1 MTTKEIA
8 VLGAGSWGS
17 ILASV
22 LDENGSHV
30 RLWSYNEKQVRE
42 FNDQHTNTKYIK
54 NFTFAASIKAYHDL
68 GEAIDGVDY
77 ILFVVPTQVTRS
89 VAQQVAEIL
98 KARHQKVNIIHASKG
113 IEEKTYLRLSQ
124 VLAQEIAPENRQ
136 SISVLSGPSQAED
149 VAVKDITLVTLASN
163 DQKAAK
169 TIQGLFMNHYFR
181 VYTSDDVIGV
191 EIGAALKNIIALGA
205 GALYGLGYKDNAKA
219 ALMTRGLAE
228 ISRLGTSFG
237 ANPLTFIGLSGVGDI
252 IVTATSSNSRNW
264 RAGNELGRGES
275 LDQVIKNMGMVIEG
289 IATTRAA
296 YELSKQRGV
305 DMPIT
310 SAIYH
315 VLYDGADIK
324 ETINQLMTREGR
336 SEIE

>member
-1 MTTKEIA
+1 A
-8 VLGAGSWGS
+8 PS
-17 ILASV
+17 
-22 LDENGSHV
+22 N
-30 RLWSYNEKQVRE
+30 
-42 FNDQHTNTKYIK
+42 
-54 NFTFAASIKAYHDL
+54 
-68 GEAIDGVDY
+68 
-77 ILFVVPTQVTRS
+77 
-89 VAQQVAEIL
+89 
-98 KARHQKVNIIHASKG
+98 RH
-113 IEEKTYLRLSQ
+113 
-124 VLAQEIAPENRQ
+124 

-149 VAVKDITLVTLASN
+149 VVTHDITLVTVASDN
-163 DQKAAK
+163 PKAAK
-169 TIQGLFMNHYFR
+169 EIQGLFMNNYFR

-191 EIGAALKNIIALGA
+191 ETGAALKNIIALGA

-228 ISRLGTSFG
+228 ISRLGMSFG

-252 IVTATSSNSRNW
+252 IVTATSTNSRNW
-264 RAGNELGRGES
+264 RAGNELGKGHS
-275 LDQVIKNMGMVIEG
+275 LDEVIKNMGMVIEG

-296 YELSKQRGV
+296 YELSKKRGV

>member
-1 MTTKEIA
+1 MGKKIA

-17 ILASV
+17 VLASL
-22 LDENGSHV
+22 LDENGSDV
-30 RLWSYNEKQVRE
+30 KLWSYNPGQVKE
-42 FNDQHTNTKYIK
+42 FNERHTNSKYIK
-54 NFTFAASIKAYHDL
+54 NFTFSESIVATNDL
-68 GEAIDGVDY
+68 AEAVDNVDY
-77 ILFVVPTQVTRS
+77 ILFVVPTQATRS
-89 VAQQVAEIL
+89 VAEQVAAIL
-98 KARHQKVNIIHASKG
+98 NKRNQQVNIIHASKG

-124 VLAQEIAPENRQ
+124 VLSQEINPQNRK

-149 VAVKDITLVTLASN
+149 VVTKDITLVTVASDN
-163 DQKAAK
+163 QRAAK
-169 TIQGLFMNHYFR
+169 EIQDLFMNHYFR

-237 ANPLTFIGLSGVGDI
+237 ANPLTFTGLSGVGDV
-252 IVTATSSNSRNW
+252 IVTATSTNSRNW
-264 RAGNELGRGES
+264 RAGNELGKGKS
-275 LDQVIKNMGMVIEG
+275 LKEVIENMGMVIEG

-296 YELSKQRGV
+296 YELSKKRGV
-305 DMPIT
+305 EMPIT

-315 VLYDGADIK
+315 VLYDGVDIK
-324 ETINQLMTREGR
+324 ETINALMTREGR

>member
-1 MTTKEIA
+1 MTKEIA

-17 ILASV
+17 VLASI
-22 LDENGSHV
+22 LDENGSNV
-30 RLWSYNEKQVRE
+30 KLWSYNKEQVKE
-42 FNDQHTNTKYIK
+42 FNESHTNTKYIK
-54 NFTFAASIKAYHDL
+54 NFTFSDSIKAYNDL
-68 GEAIDGVDY
+68 GEAIEDVDY

-89 VAQQVAEIL
+89 VAHQVAEIL
-98 KARHQKVNIIHASKG
+98 KERHQWVNIIHASKG

-149 VAVKDITLVTLASN
+149 VVTKDITLVTVASDN
-163 DQKAAK
+163 QKAAK
-169 TIQGLFMNHYFR
+169 EIQDLFMNHYFR

-252 IVTATSSNSRNW
+252 IVTATSKNSRNW

-296 YELSKQRGV
+296 YQLSKKRGV
-305 DMPIT
+305 EMPIT